1 MDISLALP
9 AASSSSR
16 ANRSDIPSTLMM
28 AQETTNIFENLS
40 YYCDSD
46 STPSEI
52 SSIQSSEGDFA
63 EMSECDEFVVS
74 DGEHSAYTEGSS
86 VYDNNP
92 FENPDS
98 EQDGVS
104 EVGRTA

>member
-1 MDISLALP
+1 
-9 AASSSSR
+9 
-16 ANRSDIPSTLMM
+16 M
-28 AQETTNIFENLS
+28 AQEVTDIFETLS

-46 STPSEI
+46 STTSEI
-52 SSIQSSEGDFA
+52 SFIQSSEGDFG
-63 EMSECDEFVVS
+63 EMSECDELVVS

-92 FENPDS
+92 FENPNS
-98 EQDGVS
+98 EQDGIS

>member
-1 MDISLALP
+1 
-9 AASSSSR
+9 
-16 ANRSDIPSTLMM
+16 M

-86 VYDNNP
+86 FYDNNP

-98 EQDGVS
+98 EQDGIS
-104 EVGRTA
+104 ENEEFISVAMYHT

>member
-1 MDISLALP
+1 MVAQG
-9 AASSSSR
+9 AA
-16 ANRSDIPSTLMM
+16 NTIG
-28 AQETTNIFENLS
+28 NLS
-40 YYCDSD
+40 CYCDSD

-52 SSIQSSEGDFA
+52 SSIQSSEGDFG

-92 FENPDS
+92 FENADS
-98 EQDGVS
+98 EQDGIS
-104 EVGRTA
+104 EVGRIA